1 MTDVPFHFEL
11 TEIPPATGELV
22 NMIAI
27 QACEAHEE
35 KRLMTVHPEIILALT
50 TLIEQNRK
58 VLFDDNASSDREF
71 GSMVRQIMDDDRA
84 ILDGLRE
91 SEIRDVQEL
100 DLEDAM
106 SAIFGT
112 PYTVTD
118 SISGP
123 LIKGKYQ
130 EQYDKF
136 VADVDRDFAAAY
148 PNGSARDIAN
158 QLQKDAGAV
167 VARSDEEILER
178 AQALNREAETTGDD
192 QSRVW
197 RAAKE
202 KEMQVEGF
210 TESDIRRVMELV

>member
-106 SAIFGT
+106 STIFGQ
-112 PYTVTD
+112 PKTVLEPMVTA
-118 SISGP
+118 SSS
-123 LIKGKYQ
+123 GKYSPS
-130 EQYDKF
+130 F
-136 VADVDRDFAAAY
+136 ADEFHKQRWGSY

-158 QLQKDAGAV
+158 QLQRDAGAT